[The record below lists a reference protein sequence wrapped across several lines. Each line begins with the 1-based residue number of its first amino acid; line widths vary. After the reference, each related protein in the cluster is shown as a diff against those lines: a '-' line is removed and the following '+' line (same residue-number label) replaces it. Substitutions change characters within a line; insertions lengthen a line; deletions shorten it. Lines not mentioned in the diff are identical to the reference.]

1 MHVIFRGKVFVEIEG
16 DDVLNPNTILFFTAQ
31 GNCAPLQLY

>member
-16 DDVLNPNTILFFTAQ
+16 SGALNPNIILFFIAL